1 MFGCACKL
9 GQSHFLRGQRR
20 GIEGDLLQADHAPDQ
35 HPLRCWQADQR
46 GPQADQEG
54 DEGHKGHKGDEG
66 HKGKGKRKAEEVKDD
81 KGKVKIIKNKG
92 IEDLA
97 CLWYHDA

>member
-1 MFGCACKL
+1 MGDEK
-9 GQSHFLRGQRR
+9 GDE
-20 GIEGDLLQADHAPDQ
+20 EG
-35 HPLRCWQADQR
+35 
-46 GPQADQEG
+46 EG
-54 DEGHKGHKGDEG
+54 DEGHKGKD
-66 HKGKGKRKAEEVKDD
+66 KGKRKAEAVKDD

>member
-1 MFGCACKL
+1 M
-9 GQSHFLRGQRR
+9 
-20 GIEGDLLQADHAPDQ
+20 GDEKGDE
-35 HPLRCWQADQR
+35 
-46 GPQADQEG
+46 EG

-97 CLWYHDA
+97 CLWYHDAYYDHLHYYAY